1 MSANNTIQSSALPVG
16 YVLRDHTITAVLGQ
30 GGFGITYLA
39 KEDLTD
45 YTVVI
50 KENFPADFA
59 DRHLQDLTVIPRPG
73 YDKNYRWS
81 LESFVKEA
89 QTLRNL
95 PEHDNIVRI
104 ITVFKELNTAYIVM
118 KPVDGQNLDRIHP
131 EGTMI
136 GKSDLL
142 HLLHKLL
149 PALTHLHSHGIIH
162 RDIKPANIMLT
173 SAGDPVLIDFGA
185 ARPTQNAK
193 TVTIIGTIGYAPLEQ
208 ISQEKIGTEN
218 PPQPNWDIYA
228 LGATCY
234 RLITGKNPTYSTS
247 RLVNDDQLR
256 IIYGAELLRSIDR
269 ARALD
274 ATERWQSA
282 QEWLDNLNAAEPSS
296 VPAPPPQQPEPISP
310 QQEARQLLLEQDIT
324 PNEYN
329 EQLRKA
335 AENGNAKLLRL
346 LIEAGADVNRADKD
360 GGLPSPGRP
369 VGATASA

>member
-59 DRHLQDLTVIPRPG
+59 NRHLQDLTVIPRPG
-73 YDKNYRWS
+73 HDKNYRWS

-193 TVTIIGTIGYAPLEQ
+193 TLTIIGTIGYAPPEQ

-256 IIYGAELLRSIDR
+256 SIYGAELLRSIDR

-282 QEWLDNLNAAEPSS
+282 QEWLDNLNASEPSS
-296 VPAPPPQQPEPISP
+296 VPAPRRNSLSRFRHSRKPANSCRNRILPPMSTMNNY
-310 QQEARQLLLEQDIT
+310 A
-324 PNEYN
+324 
-329 EQLRKA
+329 
-335 AENGNAKLLRL
+335 RL
-346 LIEAGADVNRADKD
+346 LKTAM
-360 GGLPSPGRP
+360 PSCY
-369 VGATASA
+369 AC